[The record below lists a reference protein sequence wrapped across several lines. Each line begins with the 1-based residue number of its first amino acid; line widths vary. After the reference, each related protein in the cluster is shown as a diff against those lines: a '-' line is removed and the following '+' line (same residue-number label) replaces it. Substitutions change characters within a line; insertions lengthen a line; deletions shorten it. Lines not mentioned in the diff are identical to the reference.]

1 MRRSAVLV
9 LCMVVFLQGCMAFAA
24 SAAGYMD
31 AKIRYDKPYN
41 EYRMQVE
48 EMNKERQTQGL
59 PPEPIKDFN
68 GWFKEQPLTNN
79 QIKILKNFG
88 IITPEEARAIKQR
101 EALRKAELKAKGDSG
116 AASGAAVK

>member
-41 EYRMQVE
+41 EYRMQV
-48 EMNKERQTQGL
+48 
-59 PPEPIKDFN
+59 D
-68 GWFKEQPLTNN
+68 
-79 QIKILKNFG
+79 QIK
-88 IITPEEARAIKQR
+88 
-101 EALRKAELKAKGDSG
+101 
-116 AASGAAVK
+116 

>member
-9 LCMVVFLQGCMAFAA
+9 LCMVVFLQGCMAYAA

-41 EYRMQVE
+41 EYRMQAE
-48 EMNKERQTQGL
+48 EINKTRQTQGL

-79 QIKILKNFG
+79 QIKVLKNFG
-88 IITPEEARAIKQR
+88 IIKPEEVKAIKER
-101 EALRKAELKAKGDSG
+101 EALRRAELKAKGGS
-116 AASGAAVK
+116 AASVK